1 MLGDFVDTKILKV
14 QKVTKIGFAIYL
26 ALFLISFIANFLVKG
41 LEVSSPK
48 TTLDYELITIGI
60 SLLASIMYFIAF
72 IKFFKLLKLCEND
85 KFKKLINIITILII
99 LNFLTAFGES
109 ILELILS
116 YIHFLR
122 LTNYALFEEYIY
134 ILYFVK
140 LIISLI
146 YFILVL
152 DLIYHSSIKQ
162 KLYLYVYIICFVV
175 QFSLPY
181 LYNDPTNNILEFII
195 ALLSVMEIIML
206 LLFVKVTIIKLNE
219 E

>member
-1 MLGDFVDTKILKV
+1 MDTKILKV